1 MSLLKVF
8 ASKKTATPS
17 KIPSKPIR
25 VASMCIMLA
34 TGGVVLK
41 SAYEFYGVVSDIQ
54 RTIAPSAE
62 LPSEAD
68 GAFYFIEPATTVT
81 L

>member
-1 MSLLKVF
+1 MSLQNFF
-8 ASKKTATPS
+8 ASKKAAAPS
-17 KIPSKPIR
+17 KIPSQPIR

-41 SAYEFYGVVSDIQ
+41 SAYEFIGAVSDIQ
-54 RTIAPSAE
+54 RTISPSPA

-68 GAFYFIEPATTVT
+68 GAFYFLEPATTVT